1 MKNGQKILIDIFSSE
16 DIQLKRCST
25 LQIIREMQI
34 KITKPANT
42 CKFGCRCGEKETQVQ
57 GWWTVN

>member
-1 MKNGQKILIDIFSSE
+1 
-16 DIQLKRCST
+16 
-25 LQIIREMQI
+25 MQI

-42 CKFGCRCGEKETQVQ
+42 CKFGRRCGEKETQVQ